1 MRLTGFLKGGVSPL
15 GGRREYPIY
24 IDQSIHQHPF
34 VCVSAGQRGLQIA
47 IAPADLIRITK
58 GKVADLAE

>member
-24 IDQSIHQHPF
+24 IDQSSMGIRLCASAPQQLADRHTDLVRH
-34 VCVSAGQRGLQIA
+34 AGQSI
-47 IAPADLIRITK
+47 DLT
-58 GKVADLAE
+58 E